1 LESTV
6 RGSSTR
12 PANVST
18 LNILSS
24 KTSEISF
31 LLEKVQKRAVKM
43 MSGLK
48 VATYEEKLRD
58 LGVTTLE
65 ERRHQTDTL

>member
-1 LESTV
+1 MLESTV

-31 LLEKVQKRAVKM
+31 LLKM